1 MKNVTNKII
10 CLMVSFLLL
19 GCAVSRQSNEKSS
32 NKNSSLEESSEP
44 STSKPI
50 SSSSSESSSNESSS
64 TSSETSSSVS
74 SSTTSSRT
82 SSSKSSS
89 SSSSSQVHEHV
100 WSTEWT
106 YNDTSHWHACTVAG
120 CNEKKDVTSHALGN
134 IQEVNLGTHLNDTRY
149 KHSTIKFKA
158 CTCGYEKLEDSDVFP
173 RLYFNYDP
181 NDANADFATKATSM
195 DVDRP
200 TVSGTLTLNNC
211 ASDYA
216 FENIDAEMKVRGNQ
230 TAGFPKK
237 GFRIKFDKGREFLG
251 LNGGKKF
258 KKWVLLA
265 DAKDSCCI
273 RTQIGLT
280 TSKAICEGE
289 NVFVSD
295 ITPVSVYLNN
305 QYWGYYYLAEQKET
319 KTGRINLSIPEGYTG
334 VDIGYNFELDHYA
347 SQEKDKVDG
356 GDPTFTLDYGDKFTS
371 RDYSIESSLANP
383 GPMKTYTM
391 NSDIY
396 PEDTSKHL
404 DESNNDQV
412 RFIRDRMQALFEV
425 LYQASKKNKAYT
437 IGNDPEDATHY
448 NKAYE
453 VSNMTPRQAIEANF
467 DLDTWACGFII
478 NAFSCPP
485 DLGYSSFYM
494 SFDNTANGA
503 KKLRYDNPWDF
514 DSNFGNR
521 NNFITSADSASSSS
535 GWGGGSGYDPYYMDR
550 TSNMWLQLLGKL
562 DFFMDV
568 VKAKWNRARE
578 NQVFEKMFQMIRVYF
593 KYYDYEARKNFQKW
607 PEIKASDSQVG
618 AYFGNELRDVYKN
631 PSRRLEA
638 QQETINWC
646 SKRINYL
653 EKKWGNNR
661 PNVNTYA

>member
-1 MKNVTNKII
+1 MNNTMKKITL
-10 CLMVSFLLL
+10 LMTLFMVV
-19 GCAVSRQSNEKSS
+19 GCGATRPSESASDSSEEPTSQKSS
-32 NKNSSLEESSEP
+32 DKSSSD
-44 STSKPI
+44 K
-50 SSSSSESSSNESSS
+50 SSSSSG
-64 TSSETSSSVS
+64 
-74 SSTTSSRT
+74 
-82 SSSKSSS
+82 KSSS
-89 SSSSSQVHEHV
+89 SSSSSQGGGSHVHT
-100 WSTEWT
+100 WSTEWS
-106 YNDTSHWHACTVAG
+106 YDENSHYHKCTQCDAK
-120 CNEKKDVTSHALGN
+120 NDVTPHTLGSS
-134 IQEVNLGTHLNDTRY
+134 QTVNLGAHLNDTRY
-149 KHSTIKFKA
+149 KHSTVKIKS
-158 CTCGYEKLEDSDVFP
+158 CTCGYDKIEDGDVFP
-173 RLYFNYDP
+173 RLYFNFESTY
-181 NDANADFATKATSM
+181 NGQAQQMDFATIATSK
-195 DVDRP
+195 DRDRP
-200 TVSGTLTLNNC
+200 SVVGTYKLDNC
-211 ASDYA
+211 DSAYA
-216 FENIDAEMKVRGNQ
+216 FEGVTGEMKVRGNQ

-280 TSKAICEGE
+280 TAKAISQGE
-289 NVFVSD
+289 NIFVSD

-319 KTGRINLSIPEGYTG
+319 KTGRINLSVPEGYTG

-347 SQEKDKVDG
+347 SQEKDKADG
-356 GDPTFTLDYGDKFTS
+356 GDPTFTISYHGYGNND
-371 RDYSIESSLANP
+371 RPYSIESSLANP
-383 GPMKTYTM
+383 GLMRTFTM

-396 PEDTSKHL
+396 PEVTTHVDDT
-404 DESNNDQV
+404 NNEQV
-412 RFIRDRMQALFEV
+412 RFIKERVEALFTV
-425 LYQASKKNKAYT
+425 LYEAQKNKKAYT
-437 IGNDPEDATHY
+437 IGNDPTDITHY
-448 NKAYE
+448 NKAYA
-453 VSNMTPRQAIEANF
+453 VSNMTPQQAVEANF

-478 NAFSCPP
+478 NAFACPP

-494 SFDNTANGA
+494 SFDNTTDGA
-503 KKLRYDNPWDF
+503 KKLRFDNPWDF

-521 NNFITSADSASSSS
+521 NNFITSADSASSSGG
-535 GWGGGSGYDPYYMDR
+535 GWGGGSSYDPYYMDR

-607 PEIKASDSQVG
+607 PEIKASDDQVG
-618 AYFGNELRDVYKN
+618 AYFSGELRDIFKS

-646 SKRINYL
+646 AKRINYL
-653 EKKWGNNR
+653 EKKFGGNR
-661 PNVNTYA
+661 PNVDTGA